1 MKTLAFRFNDVVEKI
16 YKLSLDD
23 KLELKNLL
31 ENNIAE
37 ERRNEIL
44 SNYKKAKSELKDNK
58 LHFSADINE
67 LRKII

>member
-23 KLELKNLL
+23 KLELKSLL

-44 SNYKKAKSELKDNK
+44 NNFKKAKSEFKENK
-58 LHFSADINE
+58 LHFSSDINE
-67 LRKII
+67 LRIII